1 VIQIYR
7 SFSSMLPGIKRVK
20 IGSYGMYAT
29 GIIVLALL
37 LRIVLT
43 ALGWPPTNS
52 DESTM
57 GLMALHIASFK
68 DFPVFM
74 YGQLYMGAIEAYLA
88 AVLFHIFGVSLFSLR
103 LGTMLLFTLFLTS
116 MYLLAGLLYT
126 KKIALITLALLSL
139 GSTMM
144 VFTELMAHGGYP
156 EILCFGTV
164 AFLLASRL
172 ALSSDQNP
180 APLRLRRMVAFSCW
194 GFVVAV
200 GFWSNFSMLSIILM
214 CGLLLVL
221 FCWRELLR
229 GAIWPLLLGL
239 AIGSIPL
246 IIYNVQAPPSQN
258 SFAILLAL
266 QGRYKSLA
274 ALSPVYSHFPLLS
287 QIWGTVLFSL
297 PMATGAPPLCFD
309 SGWVLS
315 GIGGS
320 ILPYKC
326 FDTLSNRGLVV
337 IALYWSTGFI
347 VLWFISVFYEFRVL
361 WKLRQQL
368 RGQAWSPIKRRTL
381 THHFARLALLAS
393 AALVLLQYALSPV
406 SAVYPT
412 YGRYLTGL
420 LIATPALIA
429 PLWGLSHDRAPQSER
444 EGPAAIKVVLRR
456 AFLLLIWVVYL
467 IGTIGIFFEVSSVQV
482 VDRQQQVLIYDLLS
496 INVTHFYTDYW
507 TCDRLAFL
515 AKEQIICAVLDGTLH
530 EGGNRVKGYDAIVKS
545 DPHHV
550 YMFPLGSEQDHTLA
564 ALAPGRYWRFVFEG
578 YAVYQ
583 PVTYAP

>member
-1 VIQIYR
+1 
-7 SFSSMLPGIKRVK
+7 MLPGIKRVK
-20 IGSYGMYAT
+20 FGSYGIYAT
-29 GIIVLALL
+29 GIIILALL
-37 LRIVLT
+37 LRIMLT

-68 DFPVFM
+68 DFPIFI
-74 YGQLYMGAIEAYLA
+74 YGQLYMGAFEAYLA

-116 MYLLAGLLYT
+116 MYLLASLLYT

-180 APLRLRRMVAFSCW
+180 APLRLRRMVAFGCW
-194 GFVVAV
+194 GLVVAV
-200 GFWSNFSMLSIILM
+200 GFWSNFSMLSIILV

-258 SFAILLAL
+258 SFAVLLTL
-266 QGRYKSLA
+266 QTRYKSLV
-274 ALSPVYSHFPLLS
+274 ALSPVYGHFPLLS

-326 FDTLSNRGLVV
+326 FDTLGNRGLVV
-337 IALYWSTGFI
+337 IALCWSTGFI
-347 VLWFISVFYEFRVL
+347 VLWFISVFHEFRML

-368 RGQAWSPIKRRTL
+368 QGQAWSPMKRRAHTR
-381 THHFARLALLAS
+381 HFARLALLGS

-406 SAVYPT
+406 SAVYPA

-420 LIATPALIA
+420 LIATPAVIA
-429 PLWGLSHDRAPQSER
+429 PLWGLSHDSAPQSER
-444 EGPAAIKVVLRR
+444 EGPVTIKVVLRR
-456 AFLLLIWVVYL
+456 AILLLIGVVYL
-467 IGTIGIFFEVSSVQV
+467 IGTISIFFEVPSVQV
-482 VDRQQQVLIYDLLS
+482 VDRQQQALIHDLLS

-530 EGGNRVKGYDAIVKS
+530 EADTRVKGYYAIVKS
-545 DPHHV
+545 DPHYV
-550 YMFPLGSEQDHTLA
+550 DMFPLGSEQDHNLA
-564 ALAPGRYWRFVFEG
+564 ALAPGRYRRFVFEG

-583 PVTYAP
+583 PVTNAP